1 MKLWARIKLIFK
13 GRANAGLNKLEDPTQ
28 TLDLAYETMLEKL
41 PDLRRAQRDAASGRA
56 RLQLQ
61 MKQTQ
66 QNIDKLGAQADTLV
80 EQGNVDVAKEALT
93 RKAAAQQVLNDL
105 ADQHQ
110 ALVQQEVQLSAQVN
124 DFQRR
129 VEAFRT
135 EKEAKKATYIASKAQ
150 VAIGD
155 TLMGIGNDMN
165 NAGVM
170 LDRAQNQI
178 EDMHAKATATNQM
191 LESGVV
197 PQVLSGSAHADD
209 IQAAIDSAAGSSSV
223 DTELAALV
231 AKHQKPELEPVT
243 LEPTTARARK
253 ASRKLETEETQ

>member
-1 MKLWARIKLIFK
+1 MSLWSRIKLIFK
-13 GRANAGLNKLEDPTQ
+13 GKANSGLNKLEDPTQ

-41 PDLRRAQRDAASGRA
+41 PDLRRAQRDAGSGRA

-61 MKQTQ
+61 MKTTQ
-66 QNIDKLGAQADTLV
+66 QSINKLGAQADTLV
-80 EQGNVDVAKEALT
+80 EQGNVDLAKEALT
-93 RKAAAQQVLNDL
+93 RKAAAQQMLNGL

-110 ALVQQEVQLSAQVN
+110 ELVEQETHLANQVN

-155 TLMGIGNDMN
+155 TLMGLGGDMD

-170 LDRAQNQI
+170 LTRAQGQI
-178 EDMHAKATATNQM
+178 EDMHAKASATNQM
-191 LESGVV
+191 LESGTV
-197 PQVLSGSAHADD
+197 PQVLTGSAAGDD
-209 IQAAIDSAAGSSSV
+209 IQAAIDSAAESSSV
-223 DTELAALV
+223 STELAALV
-231 AKHQKPELEPVT
+231 AKHQKPELEAVT
-243 LEPTTARARK
+243 LEPTTTRARR
-253 ASRKLETEETQ
+253 ASRKLETGETQ